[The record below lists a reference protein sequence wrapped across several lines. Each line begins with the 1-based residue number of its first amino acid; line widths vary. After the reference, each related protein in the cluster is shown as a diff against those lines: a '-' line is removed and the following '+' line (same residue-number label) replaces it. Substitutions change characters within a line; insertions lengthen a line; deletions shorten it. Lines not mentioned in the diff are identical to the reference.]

1 MTSDAE
7 FGQSEYEMTVSPQED
22 GSYELTATGDPVA
35 FGFKSIVSKTTNAA
49 YKGGS
54 SDTDLQDGTID
65 YIVRYLR
72 DVNLKG
78 ELDKDDVWYGYNN
91 DNTFDA
97 PKEVGKCQLEEHD
110 WLGLGRRRRPRRP
123 CRRHRRPVRD
133 RPAGLRRPV
142 RLRGEQR

>member
-97 PKEVGKCQLEEHD
+97 PKEVGKSAGGTRLA
-110 WLGLGRRRRPRRP
+110 GFGTTPPASPAMPASSPSRSRSSRRTSTACTPSR
-123 CRRHRRPVRD
+123 
-133 RPAGLRRPV
+133 
-142 RLRGEQR
+142 